1 MAWIIFGVA
10 VVGVVAALSSL
21 WWAHRPALTAVV
33 LLGLSIVAMLGMA
46 KQAAWGV
53 DEVRSDSDGW
63 CLTYEHPDG
72 SRFTEC
78 RPTEDQAWAWA
89 DALDAELEAEYGPLE
104 QDTASGIAFEVLFYV
119 SLIGAAAS
127 GGWAYA
133 ARKRVSTE

>member
-1 MAWIIFGVA
+1 MAWIIFGLA

-21 WWAHRPALTAVV
+21 WWAHRPMLTGVV
-33 LLGLSIVAMLGMA
+33 LVGLCIVSMMGMS

-53 DEVRSDSDGW
+53 DEVRSDAESW

-89 DALDAELEAEYGPLE
+89 DALDAELETEFGPRE
-104 QDTASGIAFEVLFYV
+104 QDTPSGIAFGVLFYV
-119 SLIGAAAS
+119 SLVGAVVS

-133 ARKRVSTE
+133 AKRRASGE

>member
-1 MAWIIFGVA
+1 MAWIIFGGA
-10 VVGVVAALSSL
+10 VVGVVVALSSL
-21 WWAHRPALTAVV
+21 WWAHRPALTGVV
-33 LLGLSIVAMLGMA
+33 LVGFCIVAMLGMA

-53 DEVRSDSDGW
+53 EEVRSDSDGW

-89 DALDAELEAEYGPLE
+89 AALDAELEAEYGPLE

-119 SLIGAAAS
+119 SLIGAVAS
-127 GGWAYA
+127 GGWAYV
-133 ARKRVSTE
+133 ARRRASRE